1 MLSNIHSLQ
10 HLQQLFIGKSR
21 VDSRVLYRLT
31 QVDSVTVNSTAK
43 RVLPDEEPITS
54 SSYQHVASVSH
65 STEPSRVLPQVQ
77 VVSLG
82 EPWVFA

>member
-31 QVDSVTVNSTAK
+31 QVDSVTVDSTAK
-43 RVLPDEEPITS
+43 RVLPEEEPITS
-54 SSYQHVASVSH
+54 SSSHVASESH
-65 STEPSRVLPQVQ
+65 GTEPCRVLPQVQ